1 MGNTNCFLRVVPTLK
16 HYSGIVRPYHMEE
29 AIYSD
34 ILCTIFWRI
43 QSGILSNIYFL
54 TFSLASIWQ
63 FLSHSIW
70 HSLRRLAEVRQCPL
84 RSGVR
89 GGAPAV
95 PTEMLSSRLRPG
107 SAYWDLEYLRL
118 AVEVRQCPLR
128 SCARGCGP
136 ALPTSSGPRD
146 CHSDLELAAEPTAV
160 WSSLVGM
167 VSLRIPGC
175 VTVVYCC
182 PSTQHVGGAWVQV
195 GHISGLVVDADRP
208 FNCS

>member
-34 ILCTIFWRI
+34 ILCTIFSRI
-43 QSGILSNIYFL
+43 QSGILSSIYFL

-84 RSGVR
+84 RCGAR
-89 GGAPAV
+89 GWGPAV
-95 PTEMLSSRLRPG
+95 PTEIWTICGLRLRSG
-107 SAYWDLEYLRL
+107 SARWDLALAAAVRHSPLALALAIATQIWSSQLR
-118 AVEVRQCPLR
+118 P
-128 SCARGCGP
+128 
-136 ALPTSSGPRD
+136 SSAH
-146 CHSDLELAAEPTAV
+146 CCLELAGGDGFSADPRLRDCGLLLPFNPTCWWRMGPS
-160 WSSLVGM
+160 WSHLWS
-167 VSLRIPGC
+167 
-175 VTVVYCC
+175 
-182 PSTQHVGGAWVQV
+182 GG
-195 GHISGLVVDADRP
+195 GRRPP